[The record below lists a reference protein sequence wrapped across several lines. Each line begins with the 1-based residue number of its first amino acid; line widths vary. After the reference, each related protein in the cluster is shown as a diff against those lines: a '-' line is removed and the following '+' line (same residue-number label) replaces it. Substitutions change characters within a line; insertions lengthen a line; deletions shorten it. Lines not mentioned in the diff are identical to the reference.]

1 MAGILA
7 PKICALKPALFI
19 WLAAFVFSLG
29 LTCFIRC
36 RWLSCSAALCLAFG
50 FTGAAFAALER
61 QQQSAETLRLLID
74 TGLIRPGEPVEITG
88 VLQQEPE
95 AAPGIFYLTLRIN
108 EAKLNGLAQPAS
120 GIVSLV
126 LPIINDRAQDHYD
139 NLKLHYGTRIRTLAT
154 LKREDDFRNPGGSA
168 FREYLDQQGYAATGL
183 VKSPLLIE
191 RLGDE
196 QVHSFLALL
205 YEWRQLLQQR
215 INQLFDLETAGLLN
229 ASMLGNRYFLSR
241 AASEKLRD
249 GGTFHVLV
257 ISGLHITFIGTLVFQ
272 LTRRILKRRL
282 SQFLLS
288 ALVLWSYAIA
298 VGAEASVVRAA
309 IMFTCMV
316 LAPVVSRRAASL
328 NALGAAA
335 LILLAVQ
342 PRDLFDPSFQLTFL
356 SVTAI
361 VVFAWP
367 LLQRMN
373 EIGSW
378 RPSRASPYPPSCWR
392 WLRTLS
398 EALYWKDRDWLRESQ
413 QINYRYRLFKT
424 PVAVRLESW
433 HLQGLLRYG
442 FAAVVVSACV
452 QVTMLPLLLL
462 YFHRLSISAL
472 VLNIC
477 VSVIMAILIF
487 TALAAL
493 LIAQIS
499 SLTVTPL
506 VELSNF
512 LGWLMTHGVDP
523 FKRLGIA
530 SIRLPEYS
538 GAWAGVYI
546 AFFLPLL
553 ILAISLSR
561 WQPWIAPVS
570 KIVRRDSRWL
580 VGSAVMG
587 QLVLSAVIV
596 LHPFSQVRTDE
607 KLRIDFLDVG
617 QGDSALVTMPDGTT
631 LLIDGGGRPQFA
643 QKNDSET
650 GKPFQRDVRSIGEA
664 VVCEYLWWRG
674 LDRIDYLLATHA
686 DADHIA
692 GLEDVARNFNV
703 GAVFVGRTPAND
715 PEFTQFAET
724 MRDQEIPVELIGAG
738 DSLCVDDVCASVLW
752 PMPLQSF
759 NSRSANNESVVLRLN
774 YGERRVLFLADI
786 ERQAE
791 LALLANLDPD
801 ELRADVVKVAH
812 HGSRTSSIV
821 EFVRATN
828 PAYAVISVGRRSIF
842 GHPHR
847 EVLERWRASGAEVIT
862 TGRNGTITVTTD
874 GKELDV
880 ATFVP

>member
-512 LGWLMTHGVDP
+512 LGWLMTHCVDP

-674 LDRIDYLLATHA
+674 LGRIDYLLATHA